1 MAQQTAISTKLSSAL
16 IVGAMSVGGLAAV
29 GLGPAP
35 TAGATCASFFGF
47 GNSANCSS
55 TLTTVAIA
63 IGTNAKATALGQLG
77 GAFVIGNDS
86 QASFLSGALGLA
98 IGLGTNSI
106 TTARGFAD
114 IAVNLTTASAEHT
127 LVGAAG
133 TANIAVNIFGGA
145 STVFGHNVGA
155 SGIGNIAV
163 NVFGSDNTVLAG
175 STNPISFGN
184 TAINAFGH
192 DNEVRARGPLALAGA
207 FGQSDVVI
215 EKARPGLNLA
225 VQVGPAA
232 STRGV
237 RKAAPR
243 AVASKTSNVQS
254 RERRSAVRSHQ

>member
-1 MAQQTAISTKLSSAL
+1 MAQQTAISTNLSSAL
-16 IVGAMSVGGLAAV
+16 IVGAMSVGSLAAV

-63 IGTNAKATALGQLG
+63 IGTNAQATALGQLG

-86 QASFLSGALGLA
+86 IAQFQSGVLGIA

-155 SGIGNIAV
+155 FGIGNIAF
-163 NVFGSDNTVLAG
+163 NVFGSDNTVSAG
-175 STNPISFGN
+175 TTPNSFGN

-192 DNEVRARGPLALAGA
+192 DNEVRARGPLSLAGA
-207 FGQSDVVI
+207 FGQSNVVI
-215 EKARPGLNLA
+215 EKTRPGFNLA

-232 STRGV
+232 STRPM

-254 RERRSAVRSHQ
+254 RERRSPTRSHQ